1 MESASSSSVIPNVN
15 LRYVPLLWKSLHEDQ
30 MSEDPTD
37 PIVVSVTNEE
47 LNALLAFD
55 HGVLDDILRDK
66 IRPAFL
72 QQRICIA
79 CQTQQASLMIN
90 TIAFHPQAPEGPTFV
105 DATPFAVCDSTT
117 CIHRATRRAHSY
129 RIEISAADPDF
140 ARAESEVCDN
150 CNAIQNVSVHGR
162 LKRCARCKAMSY
174 CSKKC
179 QIEHW
184 HKTHKNFCKSDASK

>member
-1 MESASSSSVIPNVN
+1 MESASSSSVPNVN

-30 MSEDPTD
+30 MSEDPT

-55 HGVLDDILRDK
+55 QGVLDDILRDK

-79 CQTQQASLMIN
+79 CQTQQASSMIN
-90 TIAFHPQAPEGPTFV
+90 TIAFHLQAPEGPTFV

-117 CIHRATRRAHSY
+117 CIHHATRRAHSY
-129 RIEISAADPDF
+129 RIEIAAADPDL

-184 HKTHKNFCKSDASK
+184 HKTHKNFCTSDVTSK

>member
-1 MESASSSSVIPNVN
+1 MESASSSSIIPNVN

-30 MSEDPTD
+30 MSEDPT
-37 PIVVSVTNEE
+37 PIIVSVTNEE
-47 LNALLAFD
+47 LNALLAVD

-66 IRPAFL
+66 IRPALL

-79 CQTQQASLMIN
+79 CQTQQASSMIN
-90 TIAFHPQAPEGPTFV
+90 TIAFYPQAPEGPTFV
-105 DATPFAVCDSTT
+105 DSTPFAVCDSTT

-129 RIEISAADPDF
+129 RNGIAAADPDF
-140 ARAESEVCDN
+140 ADVESEVCDN

-179 QIEHW
+179 QVEHW

>member
-1 MESASSSSVIPNVN
+1 MESASSSSVPNVN

-30 MSEDPTD
+30 MSEDPT

-55 HGVLDDILRDK
+55 QGVLDVILRDK

-79 CQTQQASLMIN
+79 CQTQQASSMIN

-105 DATPFAVCDSTT
+105 DTTPFAVCDSTT

-129 RIEISAADPDF
+129 RIETAAADPDL

-184 HKTHKNFCKSDASK
+184 HKTHKNFCTSDVTSK

>member
-1 MESASSSSVIPNVN
+1 MESASSSSIIPNVN

-30 MSEDPTD
+30 MSEDPT
-37 PIVVSVTNEE
+37 PIIVSVTNEE
-47 LNALLAFD
+47 LNALLAVD

-66 IRPAFL
+66 IRPALL

-79 CQTQQASLMIN
+79 CQTQQASSMIN
-90 TIAFHPQAPEGPTFV
+90 TIAFYPQAPEGPTFV
-105 DATPFAVCDSTT
+105 DSTPFAVCDSTT

-129 RIEISAADPDF
+129 RNGIAAADPDF
-140 ARAESEVCDN
+140 ADVESEVCDN

-184 HKTHKNFCKSDASK
+184 HKTHKNFCKSDVISK